1 MQVTTFWGI
10 MITLLAA
17 QTALFY
23 WKKRH
28 KRSYE
33 LVGWP
38 GHTEAATKCLPGL
51 SGLPWCR
58 SVCDDKLMLPLVA
71 AAAPIKC
78 HFLAA
83 KCCFSVVCTV
93 YDAAHSRW
101 SCGCCQPLSLC
112 FFRVC
117 SLSHVPAGDADGAM
131 AGARHHITALHLLAL
146 LAGELTGCAP
156 VVAS

>member
-38 GHTEAATKCLPGL
+38 GHTEQQLDVCLDCQGCCDITSCAM
-51 SGLPWCR
+51 SG
-58 SVCDDKLMLPLVA
+58 LMLPLVA
-71 AAAPIKC
+71 AAAQ
-78 HFLAA
+78 
-83 KCCFSVVCTV
+83 T
-93 YDAAHSRW
+93 
-101 SCGCCQPLSLC
+101 
-112 FFRVC
+112 
-117 SLSHVPAGDADGAM
+117 
-131 AGARHHITALHLLAL
+131 
-146 LAGELTGCAP
+146 E
-156 VVAS
+156 

>member
-38 GHTEAATKCLPGL
+38 GHIQEQLDVCMDCHCSIRACATLRLVLP
-51 SGLPWCR
+51 P
-58 SVCDDKLMLPLVA
+58 M
-71 AAAPIKC
+71 AAP
-78 HFLAA
+78 
-83 KCCFSVVCTV
+83 
-93 YDAAHSRW
+93 
-101 SCGCCQPLSLC
+101 
-112 FFRVC
+112 
-117 SLSHVPAGDADGAM
+117 
-131 AGARHHITALHLLAL
+131 
-146 LAGELTGCAP
+146 AP
-156 VVAS
+156 TE